1 MARLHLTLDLR
12 SRADLFAHLGA
23 MEQAG
28 VPIDR
33 SLASLTLGARHEAA
47 LKRLR
52 QMVGN
57 GRDLASSGQL
67 SGVFTPLESG
77 LVHAAQE
84 AGALTHIYRQLAQR
98 YDEQARH
105 VTELRSRLLLPAGV
119 LLLALV
125 VKPLPALVAGGL
137 SGFGYLL
144 AVLLPLLWLSGL
156 LWAVSALWR
165 RWQQRRSEGPG
176 LLDDLLLALPLF
188 GSLQRRADLRN
199 FCDSLGLLLE
209 AGMPVLDALPRACS
223 AISNARLRRDFA
235 SLAPRITAGQSLVR
249 AFDGLSFPGKAMFI
263 GVLNTAEATG
273 RPGEAL
279 LRFARLQ
286 AQQLA
291 SQQQS
296 LATWLPRL
304 FYLAVAAWMAYGL
317 LSGGG
322 FFPALPAELAGR

>member
-1 MARLHLTLDLR
+1 MSRAKVTLDLR
-12 SRADLFAHLGA
+12 SRAGLFAHLEA
-23 MEQAG
+23 MERAG

-33 SLASLTLGARHEAA
+33 ALASLSLGARHEAA
-47 LKRLR
+47 VKRLG

-67 SGVFTPLESG
+67 SGVFTPLESS
-77 LVHAAQE
+77 LIRAAQE
-84 AGALTHIYRQLAQR
+84 AGGLAHTYQQLAQR

-105 VTELRSRLLLPAGV
+105 AAELKSRLLLPAGV
-119 LLLALV
+119 LLLALA
-125 VKPLPALVAGGL
+125 VKPLPALVAGNISGL
-137 SGFGYLL
+137 GYLT
-144 AVLLPLLWLSGL
+144 AVLLPLFWLSAL
-156 LWAVSALWR
+156 LWGARALWR
-165 RWQQRRSEGPG
+165 RWQQRSSDQPG
-176 LLDDLLLALPLF
+176 TLDDLLLALPVL

-223 AISNARLRRDFA
+223 AVSNARLRRDFA
-235 SLAPRITAGQSLVR
+235 TLAPRVAAGQSLMR
-249 AFDGLSFPGKAMFI
+249 AFDGLSFPGKAMLI
-263 GVLNTAEATG
+263 GVLNTGEATG

-291 SQQQS
+291 ASQQA
-296 LATWLPRL
+296 LASWGPRL
-304 FYLAVAAWMAYGL
+304 FYLAVAGWMAYGL
-317 LSGGG
+317 LTGGG